1 MRILATPDISP
12 LFVRYLFDGSFNFC
26 ASICIQKLLSQQID
40 PRKAKHASMS
50 LLLCPLICSTSAF
63 PFHPAPGMFSAPQ
76 QILLAAADEAITPS
90 QMQFYIFMLF
100 GAGPFAPGF
109 AALSQSRKDF
119 DAFGTLS
126 GGPTLGGPSINLTPL
141 QAAVLPELL
150 RVADVNQCIQVCP
163 AASNLPTPKL
173 VNPQATSSG
182 SPSQL
187 SQYVSKSAFTSKLV
201 DKFGCNP
208 LAFECLLDVPV
219 RTHGLG
225 RRQAGGLPEPFGSA
239 GSLPNRFGES

>member
-126 GGPTLGGPSINLTPL
+126 GGPTLGGPSLNLTPL

-150 RVADVNQCIQVCP
+150 CVADVNQCIQVCP

-173 VNPQATSSG
+173 VNPQATCS
-182 SPSQL
+182 
-187 SQYVSKSAFTSKLV
+187 
-201 DKFGCNP
+201 
-208 LAFECLLDVPV
+208 
-219 RTHGLG
+219 
-225 RRQAGGLPEPFGSA
+225 GLPCSSA
-239 GSLPNRFGES
+239 NMFRSQPSHRSLSTNSAVTRSLSSVCSKPCREGRPSSYPWPWSTPSWRFTGAVRIRW